1 MEEDYPFLYPV
12 SCGSYAWKDD
22 GRGHGSLAKQRR
34 PRALT
39 VILMIK
45 IRELPSS
52 GYAGIKRMYQRSFL
66 PLLSLAGPD
75 SLQSWG
81 NGFLLFSFHR
91 ESGCRS
97 KWRKCRKLRVY
108 DLNSEGFF
116 FFSIQYLFLFFF
128 FLSVFFLSIFSLFFS
143 ISYSYFF
150 LTNIQVVF
158 KLAKL
163 TESRRNNSYMI

>member
-12 SCGSYAWKDD
+12 FCGSYAWKDD

-116 FFSIQYLFLFFF
+116 FFSIQYLFLFFSFCLF
-128 FLSVFFLSIFSLFFS
+128 FFSIFSLFFS
-143 ISYSYFF
+143 ISYSYIF

>member
-12 SCGSYAWKDD
+12 FCGSYAWKDD

-116 FFSIQYLFLFFF
+116 FFFQFSIFFFFFSFCLFFF
-128 FLSVFFLSIFSLFFS
+128 FQFFPFFFQFHTHIFF
-143 ISYSYFF
+143 
-150 LTNIQVVF
+150 
-158 KLAKL
+158 
-163 TESRRNNSYMI
+163 

>member
-108 DLNSEGFF
+108 DINRNSEGFF
-116 FFSIQYLFLFFF
+116 FFNSVSFSFFF
-128 FLSVFFLSIFSLFFS
+128 FLSFFFFQFFPFFFQFHTHIFF
-143 ISYSYFF
+143 
-150 LTNIQVVF
+150 
-158 KLAKL
+158 
-163 TESRRNNSYMI
+163 